1 MGTASDQP
9 HNYHKWRFTMTNI
22 QQFEITVQEIHEVV
36 GKNPLEPRKLSNEEY
51 DRLWKE
57 KFEILMTERVER
69 ILGKNVKHIMLKS
82 LLVALSISI
91 PLVAAT
97 SLFSAHPTTNFT
109 NIMVSF
115 IVSLLTLFGITFT
128 IWVERTRSRLN
139 EDFKQKLEH
148 ESLRHEL
155 SNYTD
160 RHLRAYRERYDT
172 YFSTSPTLKSLLQE
186 IESYNQIIKE
196 LLQRIHQAEHER
208 PGQPID
214 TNDKEKLLQAFKVVR
229 TDLLYALQIERKVR
243 ENPYFRLDLFCVNCT
258 LLQEMQFNQAVQHC
272 QSLIDEALQMGI
284 RVQDTMKVFIKSRQ
298 TMEMSENL

>member
-1 MGTASDQP
+1 MP
-9 HNYHKWRFTMTNI
+9 NV
-22 QQFEITVQEIHEVV
+22 QQFEITAQEIHDVV
-36 GKNPLEPRKLSNEEY
+36 GKNPLEPRKLSKEEY
-51 DRLWKE
+51 DKLWKE
-57 KFEILMTERVER
+57 KFDILMTERVER
-69 ILGKNVKHIMLKS
+69 VLGKNVKHIMLKS
-82 LLVALSISI
+82 LLLALSISI

-97 SLFSAHPTTNFT
+97 SLLSVHPSNTTNMT
-109 NIMVSF
+109 VSF
-115 IVSLLTLFGITFT
+115 IVSLLTLFGLTFT

-139 EDFKQKLEH
+139 DDFKNKLEY

-160 RHLRAYRERYDT
+160 RHVRAYRERYDT

-196 LLQRIHQAEHER
+196 LLQRVHQAEHDH

-214 TNDKEKLLQAFKVVR
+214 VNDKEKLLQAFKVVR

-284 RVQDTMKVFIKSRQ
+284 RVQDTMKIFVKPNQ
-298 TMEMSENL
+298 AMEMSEDMK

>member
-1 MGTASDQP
+1 ML
-9 HNYHKWRFTMTNI
+9 NV
-22 QQFEITVQEIHEVV
+22 QQFEITAQEIHEVV
-36 GKNPLEPRKLSNEEY
+36 GKNPLEPRKLSKEEY
-51 DRLWKE
+51 DKLWKE
-57 KFEILMTERVER
+57 KFDILMTERVER
-69 ILGKNVKHIMLKS
+69 VLGKNVKHIMLKS
-82 LLVALSISI
+82 LLLALSISI

-97 SLFSAHPTTNFT
+97 SLLSVHPSNMTNMT
-109 NIMVSF
+109 VSF
-115 IVSLLTLFGITFT
+115 IVSLLTLFGLTFT

-139 EDFKQKLEH
+139 EDFKNKLEY

-160 RHLRAYRERYDT
+160 RHVRAYRERYDT

-196 LLQRIHQAEHER
+196 LLQRVHQAEQDH

-214 TNDKEKLLQAFKVVR
+214 VNDKEKLLQAFKVVR

-243 ENPYFRLDLFCVNCT
+243 ENPYFRLDLFCVNCA

-284 RVQDTMKVFIKSRQ
+284 RVQDTMKIFVKPSQ
-298 TMEMSENL
+298 TMEMSEDMK

>member
-1 MGTASDQP
+1 
-9 HNYHKWRFTMTNI
+9 MTNI
-22 QQFEITVQEIHEVV
+22 QQFEITTQEIHDVV
-36 GKNPLEPRKLSNEEY
+36 GKNPLEPRKLSKEEY
-51 DRLWKE
+51 DKLWKE
-57 KFEILMTERVER
+57 KFDILMTERVER
-69 ILGKNVKHIMLKS
+69 VLGKKVKHIMLKS
-82 LLVALSISI
+82 LLLALSISI

-97 SLFSAHPTTNFT
+97 SLLSTHPSNMTNMT
-109 NIMVSF
+109 VSF
-115 IVSLLTLFGITFT
+115 IVSLLTLFGLTFT
-128 IWVERTRSRLN
+128 IWVERTRSRLS
-139 EDFKQKLEH
+139 EDFKDKLEY

-160 RHLRAYRERYDT
+160 RHVRAYRERYDT

-196 LLQRIHQAEHER
+196 LLQRIHQAEQNR
-208 PGQPID
+208 PGQPVD
-214 TNDKEKLLQAFKVVR
+214 ANDKEKLLQAFKVVR

-272 QSLIDEALQMGI
+272 QSLIDEALQMGV

>member
-1 MGTASDQP
+1 ML
-9 HNYHKWRFTMTNI
+9 NV
-22 QQFEITVQEIHEVV
+22 QQFEITAQEIHDVV
-36 GKNPLEPRKLSNEEY
+36 GKNPLEPRKLSQEEY
-51 DRLWKE
+51 DKLWKE
-57 KFEILMTERVER
+57 KFDILMTERVER
-69 ILGKNVKHIMLKS
+69 VLGKNVKHIMLKS
-82 LLVALSISI
+82 LLLALSISI

-97 SLFSAHPTTNFT
+97 SLLSAHPSNMTNM
-109 NIMVSF
+109 MVSF
-115 IVSLLTLFGITFT
+115 IVSLLTLFGLTFT
-128 IWVERTRSRLN
+128 IWVERTRSQLN
-139 EDFKQKLEH
+139 EDFKNKLEY

-155 SNYTD
+155 ANYTD
-160 RHLRAYRERYDT
+160 RHVRAYRERYDT

-196 LLQRIHQAEHER
+196 LLQRVHQAEHDH

-214 TNDKEKLLQAFKVVR
+214 VNDKEKLLQAFKVVR

-284 RVQDTMKVFIKSRQ
+284 RVQDTMKIFVKPNQ
-298 TMEMSENL
+298 TMEMFEETK

>member
-1 MGTASDQP
+1 ML
-9 HNYHKWRFTMTNI
+9 NI
-22 QQFEITVQEIHEVV
+22 QQFEITAQEIHDVV
-36 GKNPLEPRKLSNEEY
+36 GKNPLEPRKLSQEEY
-51 DRLWKE
+51 DKLWKE
-57 KFEILMTERVER
+57 KFDILMTERVER
-69 ILGKNVKHIMLKS
+69 VLGKNVKYIMLKS
-82 LLVALSISI
+82 LLLALSISI

-97 SLFSAHPTTNFT
+97 SLLSTHPSNMTNMT
-109 NIMVSF
+109 VSF
-115 IVSLLTLFGITFT
+115 IVSLLTLFGLTFT

-139 EDFKQKLEH
+139 EDFKNKLEY

-160 RHLRAYRERYDT
+160 RYVRAYRERYDT

-196 LLQRIHQAEHER
+196 LLQRVHQAEHDH

-214 TNDKEKLLQAFKVVR
+214 VNDKEKLLQAFRVVR

-284 RVQDTMKVFIKSRQ
+284 RVQDTMKIFVKPNQ
-298 TMEMSENL
+298 TMEMFEEMK